1 MVKLSVQK
9 GKLDLDEYS
18 ENTTLTALLEATE
31 SFVAS
36 HNVKSVRCRMCGE
49 CCSREP
55 VLGLDM
61 MLLAAREGVS
71 VQDWAAAHLME
82 PVFPDL
88 AAREKLIR
96 EFRAQTGM
104 PELDAIKLYEYNQS
118 EPLSF
123 RQDENERCLY
133 QKDNLC
139 TNYANRPFICKLYL
153 CGFGERL
160 QALEEMIVAQGTWHA
175 WSLLGAVPEVMIKHN
190 PFIGAKSYDELLL
203 KDFEFKPDGA
213 EELFFYF

>member
-1 MVKLSVQK
+1 MVKLIIQK
-9 GKLDLDEYS
+9 GKLELAEYS
-18 ENTTLTALLEATE
+18 EDTTLAALLDATE

-36 HNVKSVRCRMCGE
+36 HKVKSVRCRMCGE

-61 MLLAAREGVS
+61 ILLAAREGVS
-71 VQDWAAAHLME
+71 VREWASARLME

-104 PELDAIKLYEYNQS
+104 SELDATKLYEYNQS

-153 CGFGERL
+153 CGFGEKF

-175 WSLLGAVPEVMIKHN
+175 YSLLSAVPEELIKHN

-203 KDFEFKPDGA
+203 KDFEFNPDGA